1 MKCPQCGRWNRATTA
16 RCFYCAADLPYQ
28 DTKPLNW
35 KSAEHEQQV
44 QNMPKGAQT
53 VIYEADD
60 ESIARAIPRPD
71 DRDLLAREM
80 QSLHTRRKRG
90 EEQLRQVQQ
99 HSAQSG
105 YVPLKNHV
113 QAVQDEPIAPPSVE
127 DNQPPLQPEGNV
139 RPDAIFVQ
147 SRATYEEDMVYDD
160 LRDRQIPFY
169 DSVPR
174 QSRMYSPSS
183 RRSRRMHGL
192 GLKRFAPFLS
202 VILFILSALMCLY
215 MFVIKPIQE
224 NKEPPLQE
232 QIRITA
238 TILNDMAAHT
248 IDIPAPDGSQIY
260 IKELKKSYISA
271 GGYASVTVADYT
283 WYELK
288 DDIDSATM
296 DITLTPYIKTSAGE
310 QKLMEPIT
318 YTIDVPLSPITLVTP
333 DTAYMEVTTSPYQIQ
348 FKVEQNSTVF
358 INGVDF
364 SSFVNTQDGYISY
377 NATVPA
383 VGENEFVIE
392 VQCEYYRKNTVKL
405 VLYRAPQDIPLELD
419 PTIGNT
425 SADNLMTIKGT
436 TIPGAAITIT
446 TPHQD
451 LNISQLASTGE
462 FSFKAKFEKIGT
474 NVITIIAT
482 KDEDSASL
490 TKEVYY
496 VPYASTYTPKAWA
509 MDGSAAGRANY
520 LDYLNNTASRVA
532 RTQVYVCSGEI
543 VEIISHKPQ
552 LAIMDTNPSP
562 DVEQLV
568 LLENLSSDT
577 WTVGKSYR
585 VYGDAYGVYNGM
597 PRLVG
602 RYTYPPL
609 K

>member
-1 MKCPQCGRWNRATTA
+1 MKCPQCGRWNRATSS
-16 RCFYCAADLPYQ
+16 RCFYCAADLPIQ
-28 DTKPLNW
+28 DTPPVNW
-35 KSAEHEQQV
+35 KSPEHENMQK
-44 QNMPKGAQT
+44 NMPQGGQT
-53 VIYEADD
+53 MIYEADD
-60 ESIARAIPRPD
+60 ESVSRAIPRPD
-71 DRDLLAREM
+71 DRDRLAREM

-105 YVPLKNHV
+105 YVPLKSNV
-113 QAVQDEPIAPPSVE
+113 QSYRDERANAYIEPNE
-127 DNQPPLQPEGNV
+127 EEMRGMQPEGEV

-147 SRATYEEDMVYDD
+147 SRSSYSDYPEYDD
-160 LRDRQIPFY
+160 LRDRQIPLY

-174 QSRMYSPSS
+174 QSRVYSPTS
-183 RRSRRMHGL
+183 RRARRGHGM
-192 GLKRFAPFLS
+192 GLRRFAPFLA
-202 VILFILSALMCLY
+202 VLFFLTSAALCVYL
-215 MFVIKPIQE
+215 FLIKPAQE

-260 IKELKKSYISA
+260 IKELKKSYIST

-318 YTIDVPLSPITLVTP
+318 YTIDIPLSPITLVTP
-333 DTAYMEVTTSPYQIQ
+333 DTNYLEVTTSPYQIQ

-383 VGENEFVIE
+383 VGENEFIIE
-392 VQCEYYRKNTVKL
+392 VQCEYYRKNTVKII
-405 VLYRAPQDIPLELD
+405 LYRAPQDIPLELD
-419 PTIGNT
+419 PTLGNT

-436 TIPGAAITIT
+436 TIPGATITVT
-446 TPHQD
+446 TPHEALD
-451 LNISQLASTGE
+451 TSLLASTGE

-474 NVITIIAT
+474 NVITIIAQ
-482 KDEDSASL
+482 KDEDSATL

-496 VPYASTYTPKAWA
+496 VPYSSTYTPKAWP
-509 MDGSAAGRANY
+509 MDSYNY
-520 LDYLNNTASRVA
+520 IEFLNNTALRVS
-532 RTQVYVCSGEI
+532 RTQVYVCVGEI
-543 VEIISHKPQ
+543 VEIISSKPQ
-552 LAIMDTNPSP
+552 LALMDT
-562 DVEQLV
+562 DETEEGERLV

-577 WTVGKSYR
+577 WVVGQRYR
-585 VYGDAYGVYNGM
+585 VYADAYGVYNGK

-609 K
+609 D